1 MRGRQHPRGVDLP
14 PGCNNTET
22 LAFVNPDRSISCGPS
37 RGHWGQPCP
46 EAGSPRPR
54 GPGPRLRGPTGEW
67 RLAGGTPCGNG
78 RAAGWFVHSGRLR
91 AEFGKKPRLRLLEI
105 ASARRP
111 RPAARWWRRWHPH
124 RTSWSDRPYD
134 PGTTPYAFT
143 GGTIKEA
150 IIDVPSDRTATS
162 SWRLGD
168 EEGVVNGLHL
178 ERVDAAA
185 QICKTCPWHVLQTCR
200 SSRRGQSM
208 SGQTFCWVPWGMVR
222 VSSRVALIRTRYT
235 PSSR

>member
-1 MRGRQHPRGVDLP
+1 MPVRSEPSGTALDFNDPSGHYEVRRRRRSRWRFNWHLLRDHRRLGGRASRISIVSAHMWGRQHPRGVDLP

-22 LAFVNPDRSISCGPS
+22 LPFVNPDRSISCGPS
-37 RGHWGQPCP
+37 RGHWAQPCP

-54 GPGPRLRGPTGEW
+54 GPGPRLCGPTGEW

-91 AEFGKKPRLRLLEI
+91 AELGRSPGYRLLEI

-124 RTSWSDRPYD
+124 RTPWSDRPYD
-134 PGTTPYAFT
+134 PGTTPYVFT

-168 EEGVVNGLHL
+168 AE
-178 ERVDAAA
+178 A
-185 QICKTCPWHVLQTCR
+185 
-200 SSRRGQSM
+200 
-208 SGQTFCWVPWGMVR
+208 
-222 VSSRVALIRTRYT
+222 
-235 PSSR
+235 